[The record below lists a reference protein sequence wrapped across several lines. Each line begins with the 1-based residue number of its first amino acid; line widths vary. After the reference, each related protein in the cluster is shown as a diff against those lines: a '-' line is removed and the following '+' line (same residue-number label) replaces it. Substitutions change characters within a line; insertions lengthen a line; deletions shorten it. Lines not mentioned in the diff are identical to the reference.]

1 MYWNR
6 FDIVAA
12 YALFLEH
19 FHEGQFS
26 RKYQRLSKIRTYYKV
41 GGNRSYLDEVMSSE
55 NAKEIYDRLVE
66 KEYQNSHYELKR
78 KYGDHLGAKLV

>member
-1 MYWNR
+1 MYWDR

-12 YALFLEH
+12 YALFLEYY
-19 FHEGQFS
+19 HEGMYS
-26 RKYQRLSKIRTYYKV
+26 KKYQRLSKIRTYYQS
-41 GGNRSYLDEVMSSE
+41 NSYLNDVMSSE

-78 KYGDHLGAKLV
+78 KYGEHLGAKLV